1 MLQDRIAAAEA
12 AMGSQKAQASSFTA
26 TSGPGDAMAGAPSV
40 SKGSSSSGSGK
51 VSPISWYGRRSRSGS
66 AIGGGS
72 KTGFAAASSSA
83 AGAEPVDGGKTTP
96 AGPPLERPMS
106 ADEARGFGP
115 DGNGGV
121 EGQPYTPTSEDQ
133 IT

>member
-1 MLQDRIAAAEA
+1 LQDRIAAAEA

-66 AIGGGS
+66 AIGDGS

-83 AGAEPVDGGKTTP
+83 AGGEPVDGGKTTP
-96 AGPPLERPMS
+96 AGSPLERPMS

-133 IT
+133 MT